1 MTTST
6 IRWFF
11 EDLEVPLAVT
21 TVDLLEGKLVIL
33 SGGPLLPALRGTS
46 SLPGI
51 ISTEEHEGRYLIDG
65 GLLNNLPVDVIN
77 SMTNAPVMAVDVAS
91 PANRHIPIEEGLMER
106 AKKVLKGNRR
116 PLTFELFMKAF
127 DIPGAMLTESRLAL
141 NPPELLV
148 RPRLDPDL
156 KLEDMNRFA
165 EAADAGFVAAE
176 AALESSSEDGFFRVK
191 N

>member
-1 MTTST
+1 
-6 IRWFF
+6 
-11 EDLEVPLAVT
+11 
-21 TVDLLEGKLVIL
+21 
-33 SGGPLLPALRGTS
+33 
-46 SLPGI
+46 
-51 ISTEEHEGRYLIDG
+51 
-65 GLLNNLPVDVIN
+65 
-77 SMTNAPVMAVDVAS
+77 
-91 PANRHIPIEEGLMER
+91 MER

-156 KLEDMNRFA
+156 KLEDMSRFA
-165 EAADAGFVAAE
+165 EAADAGFVATE